1 MTDPEVLK
9 RLKIVFNH
17 LKTAK
22 KLNQKELSLRFG
34 VSESTITR
42 LQNGENAITTRFLTQ
57 LRTMF
62 GVSQEWV
69 IDGKG
74 DMLLPN
80 ESFDQNFEEDLKLLR
95 SIRKKSGLGDL
106 IEVLLK
112 LSDRNLSAIKA
123 LAEKL
128 DPK

>member
-1 MTDPEVLK
+1 
-9 RLKIVFNH
+9 
-17 LKTAK
+17 
-22 KLNQKELSLRFG
+22 
-34 VSESTITR
+34 
-42 LQNGENAITTRFLTQ
+42 
-57 LRTMF
+57 
-62 GVSQEWV
+62 
-69 IDGKG
+69 
-74 DMLLPN
+74 MLLPN